1 MPRREKRRRS
11 GSDMGPQDQQDVVM
25 QMDAPRDHDAT
36 GVSCDAILDF
46 LAEHPNLDDLL
57 AQHPG
62 LTVEGLQACFARAG
76 TTMAG
81 PKPERHRKG
90 AHQTVV
96 MRTHGLPAPDGV
108 MHKGNIFR
116 TLLAPLT
123 PGRLLDLGAGKGN
136 FALSAAYLGWQV
148 TAVDARTVRWPDADA
163 EPDPVVA
170 ERIRSIRWVQG
181 DVRDFPIAQ
190 GDYELICIL
199 GLLHHLEV
207 ADQAT
212 LLRRCAGTLLLLD
225 TRIAP
230 AIVDRVDGH
239 EGMLIRE
246 HGQTREEQD
255 QVATAAWGN
264 AVSFQHTEES
274 LLRLLRD
281 CGYPQVMPM
290 RPPHRPDYTFYLC
303 LPGPGSTRRRQA
315 RTRHQHS
322 RPSQTEQ
329 RNTVTEDSA

>member
-1 MPRREKRRRS
+1 MLKLDS
-11 GSDMGPQDQQDVVM
+11 PQDHDV
-25 QMDAPRDHDAT
+25 T
-36 GVSCDAILDF
+36 GVSCEVILGF
-46 LAEHPNLDDLL
+46 LAQHPNLDDLL
-57 AQHPG
+57 AQQPG
-62 LTVEGLQACFARAG
+62 LTVEGLQGCFARAR

-90 AHQTVV
+90 AHQSVV

-116 TLLAPLT
+116 TLLAPFK
-123 PGRLLDLGAGKGN
+123 PGRLLDLGVGKGN
-136 FALSAAYLGWQV
+136 FALSAAHLGWQV
-148 TAVDARTVRWPDADA
+148 TAVDARTVRWPDAVA

-170 ERIRSIRWVQG
+170 ERIRAIRWVQG

-207 ADQAT
+207 ADQVT
-212 LLRRCAGTLLLLD
+212 LLQRCAGTLLLLD

-230 AIVDRVDGH
+230 AIVDRVDGY

-246 HGQTREEQD
+246 HGQTREERD
-255 QVATAAWGN
+255 EVSTAAWGN

-303 LPGPGSTRRRQA
+303 LPGLGATRRRQA
-315 RTRHQHS
+315 RTRHQPS
-322 RPSQTEQ
+322 RSPQGEQ
-329 RNTVTEDSA
+329 RHTMREDSA